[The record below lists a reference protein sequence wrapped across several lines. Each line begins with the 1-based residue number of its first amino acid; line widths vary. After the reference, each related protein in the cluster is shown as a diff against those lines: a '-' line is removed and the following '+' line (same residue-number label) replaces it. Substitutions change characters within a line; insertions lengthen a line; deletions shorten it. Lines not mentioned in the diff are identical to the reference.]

1 MSDRKKKTP
10 TVVTSADLESR
21 AHGSKSDAL
30 ISSEHIH
37 TGKIIKLDRDR
48 IRYPDGSEADVDI
61 VRHSGASAVVPFLS
75 DPEGEDPQILLLR
88 RYRYAADGYLYELPA
103 GRLDPGET
111 PADCAARELREETG
125 CTAKQMEPLITMV
138 TTPGFTDE
146 RIHLFMATDLTH
158 GEAAR
163 EADEFADVIV
173 MQLSE
178 ALELIQRGEI
188 VDGKTALG
196 ILYAAGFKTG

>member
-1 MSDRKKKTP
+1 VSEKRKKAP
-10 TVVTSADLESR
+10 TVVTSAELESR
-21 AHGSKSDAL
+21 ARGAKSDAQ
-30 ISSEHIH
+30 ISSHRIH
-37 TGKIIKLDRDR
+37 TGKIIKVDSDR
-48 IRYPDGSEADVDI
+48 IRYPDGSEAEVDI
-61 VRHSGASAVVPFLS
+61 VRHPGASAVVPFLS

-88 RYRYAADGYLYELPA
+88 QYRYAADGYLYEIPA

-111 PADCAARELREETG
+111 PADCAARELKEETG
-125 CTAKQMEPLITMV
+125 CTATQMEPLITMV

-146 RIHLFMATDLTH
+146 RIHLFMAVELTH

-163 EADEFADVIV
+163 EADEFADVMV
-173 MQLSE
+173 MRLSE

>member
-1 MSDRKKKTP
+1 MSAKKKTP
-10 TVVTSADLESR
+10 SVVTSAELEAR
-21 AHGSKSDAL
+21 ARGAKSDAQ
-30 ISSEHIH
+30 ISTERIH
-37 TGKIIKLDRDR
+37 EGKIINVDRDR
-48 IRYPDGSEADVDI
+48 IRYPDGSEAEVDI

-88 RYRYAADGYLYELPA
+88 QYRYAADGYLYEIPA
-103 GRLDPGET
+103 GRLDPGEA

-163 EADEFADVIV
+163 EADEFADVV
-173 MQLSE
+173 MMRLSE

>member
-1 MSDRKKKTP
+1 MSAKKKAP
-10 TVVTSADLESR
+10 SVVTSAELETKAR
-21 AHGSKSDAL
+21 GTKSDAQL
-30 ISSEHIH
+30 STERIH
-37 TGKIIKLDRDR
+37 EGKIINVDRDR
-48 IRYPDGSEADVDI
+48 IRYPDGSEAVVDI
-61 VRHSGASAVVPFLS
+61 VRRSGASAVVPFLT

-88 RYRYAADGYLYELPA
+88 QYRYAADGYLYEIPA
-103 GRLDPGET
+103 GRLDPGES
-111 PADCAARELREETG
+111 PADCAARELKEETG

-158 GEAAR
+158 GQAAR
-163 EADEFADVIV
+163 EADEFAEVIV
-173 MQLSE
+173 LRLSE